1 MPERELVASR
11 VVEWALAII
20 DGETEAWAAQ
30 RVSDVKT
37 TAGEADEPVPQ

>member
-30 RVSDVKT
+30 RLAEAKT
-37 TAGEADEPVPQ
+37 TGGEADEPAPQ